1 MGFFDSLQENIQKI
15 GADVSTSK
23 FDNQI
28 MVTDGQIQELLV
40 SIGRTYLEAHR
51 ETCEP
56 EYAQAVEAIKKLEGE
71 REVLERNKLASQGL
85 RMCEHC
91 HQIITLDSAFCNKC
105 GSKLEPV
112 ALSSAG
118 GKFCPS
124 CGASLES
131 GDVFCTSCGAKVN

>member
-1 MGFFDSLQENIQKI
+1 MGFFNSLQENIQKV
-15 GADVSTSK
+15 GTNVSTSK
-23 FDNQI
+23 FDSQI
-28 MVTDGQIQELLV
+28 AGTDSQIQEHLIA
-40 SIGRTYLEAHR
+40 IGRTYLEAHR
-51 ETCEP
+51 EMCEP
-56 EYAQAVEAIKKLEGE
+56 EYAEDIEAIQKLEAE
-71 REVLERNKLASQGL
+71 REVLERNKLAAQGL
-85 RMCEHC
+85 RKCEHC

-124 CGASLES
+124 CGASLEE